1 GKSRRAEGQWLR
13 VSHEGDRCR
22 LPASVRRGKSTILED
37 CAPSRQSF
45 LSHRRLPEAPAAGC
59 TPPPGTGSRGSF
71 EPAWPGF
78 PGGGRPS
85 CCRCPC
91 WPSDPAQRPPIW
103 RSATQGDGYHK
114 RRSHGLQEECCCCR
128 SSVRCPGPAVH
139 EYRNYRSASEPASA
153 E

>member
-78 PGGGRPS
+78 PGGGLPS
-85 CCRCPC
+85 FFRCPL
-91 WPSDPAQRPPIW
+91 WASGSAQKTPVL
-103 RSATQGDGYHK
+103 RSATQGGGFYK
-114 RRSHGLQEECCCCR
+114 GRKPGLHDRNWCC
-128 SSVRCPGPAVH
+128 S
-139 EYRNYRSASEPASA
+139 
-153 E
+153 